1 MKIAVLM
8 YGQPRFLEKGYSY
21 FSEFFKGIDVDYF
34 FHLWGNEQVLNQTKQ
49 LYKPK
54 DILVEKQIENL
65 ELNFSSKFDMSYT
78 TRDVQTTLSPLYS
91 IMKVGELL
99 EKSAEDYDFV
109 ALTRTDV
116 AVFGTN
122 FKKLIKVYNKNNSV
136 YVNYMDG
143 DFWKITRF
151 KMFNKNRRGV
161 DLKFLYSRKDVI
173 IQLTKIYNELDDIV
187 TNKRVHF
194 CHHRIFYYQL
204 SKCVKKFKLI
214 KLHNND
220 KWHGWH
226 YIRKNEDGYF
236 LSK

>member
-1 MKIAVLM
+1 MKL
-8 YGQPRFLEKGYSY
+8 
-21 FSEFFKGIDVDYF
+21 
-34 FHLWGNEQVLNQTKQ
+34 VLNQTKQ

-65 ELNFSSKFDMSYT
+65 ELDFSTKFDLSYT
-78 TRDVQTTLSPLYS
+78 SRDVQTTLSPLYS

-99 EKSAEDYDFV
+99 EKSVEDYDFV

-116 AVFGTN
+116 AVFGTS

-151 KMFNKNRRGV
+151 KTFNKNKRGV
-161 DLKFLYSRKDVI
+161 DLKFLYSSKEAI
-173 IQLTKIYNELDDIV
+173 IQLTKIYNELDNIV
-187 TNKRVHF
+187 TNKKVHF

-204 SKCVKKFKLI
+204 SQYVKKF
-214 KLHNND
+214 
-220 KWHGWH
+220 
-226 YIRKNEDGYF
+226 
-236 LSK
+236 